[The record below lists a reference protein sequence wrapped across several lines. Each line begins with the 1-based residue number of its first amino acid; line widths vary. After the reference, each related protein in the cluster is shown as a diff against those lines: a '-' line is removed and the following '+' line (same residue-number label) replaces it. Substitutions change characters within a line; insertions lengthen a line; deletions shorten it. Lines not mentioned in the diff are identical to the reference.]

1 MASLFR
7 RKKSNADDKSGKGKK
22 EKNSKSP
29 KKSNSK
35 KDVTKA
41 SRKGSSGGK
50 KSETTKGTKTTK
62 TSKGTQKLSSKQVSQ
77 ANSETGKKL
86 DWKFGQRADVDDLVA
101 RGIVSDEYKTVLK
114 GNKDANLAEKE
125 HILHEKESKNKI
137 DKVFRHDL
145 RPTAD
150 EIEDRGIAPHGS
162 LAGASKQENQYDEW
176 AVKKH
181 DYQKKKAKKK
191 LEQKF
196 GQRMKPDEA
205 VARNIIDQ
213 HTLDQV

>member
-1 MASLFR
+1 MASLLK
-7 RKKSNADDKSGKGKK
+7 RKKSKSDSKSSKGKK
-22 EKNSKSP
+22 DNSSKASSP
-29 KKSNSK
+29 KKTNSK
-35 KDVTKA
+35 KDVTKVV
-41 SRKGSSGGK
+41 SKQSSK
-50 KSETTKGTKTTK
+50 QKSKNKTKDDDI
-62 TSKGTQKLSSKQVSQ
+62 SKPKLSSKQQKQ
-77 ANSETGKKL
+77 ANSEAGKKL

-114 GNKDANLAEKE
+114 GNKDADAAKKE
-125 HILHEKESKNKI
+125 HKKHDLESKSKI

-150 EIEDRGIAPHGS
+150 DVEDRGIAPHGS

-213 HTLDQV
+213 HALDQV